1 MPCEAVRMPRGW
13 GQLAGESPQPR
24 VHVHVGLGGRLG
36 VARVNAGA
44 CAPLPRVFMHAK
56 TCLLGKE
63 WKACDLSLLRNGCLA
78 SSERGQPPCE
88 IPNPLLIN
96 VLLELM
102 AWGRAS
108 RSYKEGIKE
117 QCYLEGKP
125 KNLQQYLHRGSP
137 RR

>member
-1 MPCEAVRMPRGW
+1 MVSGDVPCSPKSMGSLASQGIWVLPELMQEAR
-13 GQLAGESPQPR
+13 
-24 VHVHVGLGGRLG
+24 
-36 VARVNAGA
+36 
-44 CAPLPRVFMHAK
+44 APLPCVFMHAK

-63 WKACDLSLLRNGCLA
+63 WKACDLSLLCNGCHA

-117 QCYLEGKP
+117 QRYLEGKP

-137 RR
+137 QR